1 MRNLWTRKLRNV
13 TLTRF
18 GCELFALPT
27 APKAPQVEPIRQRV
41 KHARPDPPRTS
52 AYDAALPVPRE
63 EALRPPAHDRLVN
76 GDSGV
81 AAVADDADHGSPRV
95 AAAEVEANGQLPESA
110 AGAAR
115 LPAPWL
121 GPARRRVWGGATVW
135 SVLDGST
142 WPWIRPAVDLL
153 VTTALTTALVAAE
166 RVDGAGLTH
175 AQLLS
180 LYPLLLV
187 AIMGLR
193 GSYSRRLRPSA
204 LDAAGSAIVSG
215 SLATA
220 IYVTVTTLAGVD
232 STQLELVIYVS
243 AAAVAGT
250 AILTAIHLLGQRWAY
265 RTGRIS
271 RRTLILGCGAVGS
284 QIAER
289 LRERPEYGLAPV
301 AMLDDASSM
310 TPGALPVGTPDEL
323 VEAAAAVHAQHVIL
337 AFARA
342 PDRALVEHLR
352 HCEAA
357 GLEVSV
363 VPRFF
368 ESMVE
373 RVELQRIGA
382 LPLMALHNVDP
393 KGWQFGVK
401 YGLER
406 LIGAILIVL
415 LSPLLLLVA
424 AAVRLTSRGPALFRQ
439 RRVGLDG
446 QVFDLLKFRSMRVCQ
461 DEPGFEVPAGLA
473 PGGVEGK
480 DRRTGVGRFIRRAFL
495 DELPQLFNV
504 VRGEMSLIGPR
515 PERPEFVA
523 QFAGRVKRYGDRHRV
538 RSGITGWAQVN
549 GLRGQTSLAERIEL
563 DNYYIDNWSFALDL
577 KIALLTLATVLSVRG
592 KE

>member
-1 MRNLWTRKLRNV
+1 MRDPTPPR
-13 TLTRF
+13 TAAY
-18 GCELFALPT
+18 EAALPIPRDEALAPT
-27 APKAPQVEPIRQRV
+27 AP
-41 KHARPDPPRTS
+41 
-52 AYDAALPVPRE
+52 
-63 EALRPPAHDRLVN
+63 DRLVN

-81 AAVADDADHGSPRV
+81 AAIADDADHGSPHV
-95 AAAEVEANGQLPESA
+95 AAAGVQADGQLPESA

-121 GPARRRVWGGATVW
+121 GAARRRVWGRATVW
-135 SVLDGST
+135 SVLDGSA
-142 WPWIRPAVDLL
+142 WPWLRPAVDLL

-166 RVDGAGLTH
+166 RVEGPALTH
-175 AQLLS
+175 ARLLS

-204 LDAAGSAIVSG
+204 LDAVGSAIVSG
-215 SLATA
+215 SVATA
-220 IYVTVTTLAGVD
+220 VYVTVTTIAGVD
-232 STQLELVIYVS
+232 TTQLPLLIYVS
-243 AAAVAGT
+243 VAAVAGT
-250 AILTAIHLLGQRWAY
+250 AVLTAIHQLARRWAH
-265 RTGRIS
+265 RTGRIG
-271 RRTLILGCGAVGS
+271 RRTLIVGCGAVGS
-284 QIAER
+284 QIAAR
-289 LRERPEYGLAPV
+289 LRERPEYGLVPV
-301 AMLDDASSM
+301 AMLDEEASM
-310 TPGALPVGTPDEL
+310 APGGPPVPIVGTPDEL
-323 VEAAAAVHAQHVIL
+323 VEAAAAVHAEHVIL
-337 AFARA
+337 AFSRA

-352 HCEAA
+352 HCDAA

-373 RVELQRIGA
+373 RVRLQRIGA

-406 LIGAILIVL
+406 LVGATLLVL
-415 LSPLLLLVA
+415 LAPLLLLVA

-439 RRVGLDG
+439 RRVGVDG
-446 QVFDLLKFRSMRVCQ
+446 RVFDLLKFRSMRVCE
-461 DEPGFEVPAGLA
+461 DEPGFEVLAGLA
-473 PGGVEGK
+473 PGGVEGE
-480 DRRTGVGRFIRRAFL
+480 DRRTAVGRFIRRAFL

-523 QFAGRVKRYGDRHRV
+523 QFASRVKRYGDRHRV

-563 DNYYIDNWSFALDL
+563 DNYYIDNWSFGLDL
-577 KIALLTLATVLSVRG
+577 KIVLLTLATVLSVHG

>member
-1 MRNLWTRKLRNV
+1 MTP
-13 TLTRF
+13 
-18 GCELFALPT
+18 FA
-27 APKAPQVEPIRQRV
+27 
-41 KHARPDPPRTS
+41 S
-52 AYDAALPVPRE
+52 
-63 EALRPPAHDRLVN
+63 DRLVN

-81 AAVADDADHGSPRV
+81 AAIADDVDHGGPHV
-95 AAAEVEANGQLPESA
+95 AAAGLQADGQVPESA
-110 AGAAR
+110 AAAAQV
-115 LPAPWL
+115 PAPWL
-121 GPARRRVWGGATVW
+121 ETARRRVGGGATVW
-135 SVLDGST
+135 SVLDGAA
-142 WPWIRPAVDLL
+142 WPWLRPAVDLL
-153 VTTALTTALVAAE
+153 VTTALTTALVAGE
-166 RVDGAGLTH
+166 RIDGTGLTH

-204 LDAAGSAIVSG
+204 VDAAGSAIVSG

-220 IYVTVTTLAGVD
+220 VYVTVTTLAGVD

-250 AILTAIHLLGQRWAY
+250 AILTAIHLLARRWAY

-289 LRERPEYGLAPV
+289 LRERPEYGLVPV
-301 AMLDDASSM
+301 AMLDHESSM

-342 PDRALVEHLR
+342 PDHTLVEHLR

-368 ESMVE
+368 ESIVE
-373 RVELQRIGA
+373 RMELQRIGA

-406 LIGAILIVL
+406 LVGAILIVL
-415 LSPLLLLVA
+415 LAPLLLLVA
-424 AAVRLTSRGPALFRQ
+424 AAVRLASPGPVLFRQ

-446 QVFDLLKFRSMRVCQ
+446 QVFDVLKFRSMRVCE
-461 DEPGFEVPAGLA
+461 DDPGFELPAGLA
-473 PGGVEGK
+473 PGGIEGE
-480 DRRTGVGRFIRRAFL
+480 DRRTAVGRIIRRAFI

-523 QFAGRVKRYGDRHRV
+523 EFASQVKRYGDRHRV

-577 KIALLTLATVLSVRG
+577 KIGLLTLATVLSAHG
-592 KE
+592 KD